1 MKAGAC
7 VRGRKVRHG
16 VGRRTGGGSKNKD
29 PGFGYL
35 GVFKAPD
42 RWIGN
47 SALSATSSRWL
58 VLKSSVVCNWALF
71 WKIDMAT
78 DRKDDKSLGE
88 VVG

>member
-1 MKAGAC
+1 M
-7 VRGRKVRHG
+7 
-16 VGRRTGGGSKNKD
+16 VGRYGTVSADELAEAPKIRTRGS
-29 PGFGYL
+29 GYL
-35 GVFKAPD
+35 GVFQAPD

-71 WKIDMAT
+71 WKIDTAT
-78 DRKDDKSLGE
+78 DRKNDKSLGE